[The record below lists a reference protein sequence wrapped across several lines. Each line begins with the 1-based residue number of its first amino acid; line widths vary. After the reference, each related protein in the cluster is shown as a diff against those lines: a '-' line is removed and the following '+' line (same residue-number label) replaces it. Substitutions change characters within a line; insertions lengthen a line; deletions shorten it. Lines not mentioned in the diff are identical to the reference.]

1 MTMKWIAAML
11 SALLLLTACGTG
23 AQSAGQPV
31 NSSQSQKEAE
41 APDTSVTFT
50 DDLGRTVTVDRP
62 ERVAAAVGSFA
73 EVWLLAGG
81 ELCAVTEDAYSE
93 RKLELPKVESLGA
106 MKSPSVEI
114 IIAQGVDLLLLSA
127 KTSEHVALQPTL
139 EAAGVPFAYFEVET
153 FEDYLRMLKICTEIT
168 GQPQKYVE
176 NGESVQTQIDA
187 AIALSQGKESP
198 RVLLIRAFSTGAKAK
213 GSDNMTGVMLKDLG
227 CTNIADSNTGLL
239 EDLSMEK
246 IIAEDPDFIFV
257 TTMGASHQKALAAL
271 EESLTGSP
279 AWAGLTAVQNG
290 RFVVL
295 DRDLFHYKPNVR
307 WGESYETLAN
317 ILYGN

>member
-11 SALLLLTACGTG
+11 SALLLMTACGTG

-31 NSSQSQKEAE
+31 SSSQSQQEAE

-50 DDLGRTVTVDRP
+50 DDLGRTVTVDQP

-93 RKLELPKVESLGA
+93 RKLELPKLESLGA

-139 EAAGVPFAYFEVET
+139 EAAGVPCAYFEVET

-187 AIALSQGKESP
+187 AIALSQGKENP

-257 TTMGASHQKALAAL
+257 TTMGASHQKALDAL
-271 EESLTGSP
+271 EKSLTGSP